1 MRYRERKIKPKKRG
15 YLKKYTDFILEKSGQ
30 SCSIDKHSWLCRERK
45 AVLFPLYF
53 LLKIFY
59 FIKNIFLIIRL
70 GYFELLYFAHLRMR
84 FLHDTAYQKNVA
96 YKKVNDY
103 KYTRTIRRATLTG
116 FVVSFLIFQFMGS
129 LWPEIFNPVHPKTA
143 QGATTSIT
151 WSSQGDFVTNDIV
164 GPDFVYGT
172 ADDNTT
178 GSATIKSNVDT
189 SGTPGS
195 VKLSSTSN
203 YGDGLDGSL
212 TVGAGATFNMNTQ
225 TNGYGGRTQADGGVN
240 STNLSAGPGSTSVT
254 VTLNSFMTNN
264 GINIGDEILIS
275 KFWKSGDVSTG
286 LTETRTVSNKT
297 GFTTLHFSE
306 PLVNSYPSGSMVQR
320 IPNYSSVSIG
330 DNATLTS
337 NAWNG
342 TTGGVVIFR
351 ANDMLTIGTGGK
363 IDVGGKGYTTSA
375 KGPGGGQNGYASGFC
390 PEYYSGGGGG
400 GYGGAG
406 GRGGN
411 GWDDCDPGDIIGG
424 NGGSSYSSFPDFGS
438 AGGVSG
444 GGIIHIFASGL
455 TNNGSIVANGASGEG
470 GGAGGSVY
478 LYTNSTAGG
487 TITANGGNGSQG
499 DWAIGGGGGGGG
511 GRIKVVRSSFINGT
525 WSVNGGTGGTGYQNG
540 ANGANGSLDFQGVTY
555 NTSGTIDGIKIDA
568 GEGKKAQ
575 WSSIS
580 WLAASSS
587 LPANTNIKYNVQPST
602 NSSCTTWGSWSN
614 DITQTSQDGSGSLT
628 TISESRCLNIKLTLT
643 TSDTTQTPTLNDFTV
658 SYDTLESPENS
669 NITPTKTDGTSLKNS
684 SGTTIG
690 AGIAGGWIN
699 QTSVRITTTGLTCA
713 GCGASTNIRPE
724 VEIKEVGTAFDESL
738 TYTATAGSS
747 YVDVALPGTPSSGQ
761 GYHLRVRA
769 VDDEG
774 RVSAWTSYGGNSDPN
789 DADISYDSTNPS
801 QAGNPSGTTPTS
813 DTTPTWNWTAS
824 SDANSGISYYK
835 VYWDTVAG
843 GTANYEN
850 STTNS
855 YTHSIALADG
865 TWYAKVEAYDNAGNT
880 ATVSGNGSIAVDA
893 TSPDMGAITA
903 SVSSGGAQINAAT
916 WQTDND
922 AYFSWSAPVDT
933 SGISGYYYALD
944 DTTPESG
951 GTWTT
956 STSVQYGDNA
966 VSDGVHTLY
975 VRAKDNAG
983 NEAGTLGTFVIW
995 VDSTAPSLAL
1005 DPGFTFS
1012 ATDTNPDDI
1021 TLSWGTYSDSGSPAS
1036 NYTLERLKNSEYTAG
1051 SHNLTSDW
1059 SMESSYLSLG
1069 NKTGNSDMESVP
1081 GEVESSVR
1089 YAYRIKVNDLAGNS
1103 SAWLVSDIGM
1113 TTDTVNPSNPSSVTA
1128 TACDGTVSNCSS
1140 VENDGYEI
1148 KLSWTASSDSGS
1160 GVTGYKV
1167 YRKAETNSTTA
1178 NDFTLVGYLDVNPPG
1193 LGGHATIYYD
1203 NDANNDATFADTTY
1217 DPDSGTGGIQNIKT
1231 SSSNRL
1237 NDYADYHYRITAL
1250 DESGNETDVI
1260 TTDGLEI
1267 PTYANYDADKTK
1279 DVTAPSTPQ
1288 NVVSTPIGLDSSGLA
1303 QRVDLSWN
1311 TSTDTR
1317 TSGRVPAGSGSG
1329 ISGYK
1334 VLKCEGD
1341 TTYCSN
1347 DGNYAQIG
1355 TSISATY
1362 TEEGLGEFTQYF
1374 YKVIAVD
1381 SASSA
1386 NIGDANNNNSARS
1399 ASATVLTAS
1408 NTVPTVPLSV
1418 SVTTKTGNPNT
1429 DSGVGHQ
1436 NTIVF
1441 NGSYAKN
1448 CSGGVRC
1455 ITGYEIY
1462 RSTDNFATNNTL
1474 IANVSLS
1481 AVGDERGVV
1490 YTYIDNNSTNDS
1502 TSPSISRSSGGGP
1515 TATKAQT
1522 ARLSDAT
1529 TYYYKVKAKDNTP
1542 ANPDGGPFASGLS
1555 AVTTGTLHAG
1565 WDTTADDTAPN
1576 IPASVAVKN
1585 IHPNNSMV
1593 RNIITWSMISDS
1605 TRNGTSD
1612 FSKYQVYRYETL
1624 LGVGTASLISEKTD
1638 RGDNYHV
1645 DGIVNAEKDKDY
1657 SYYVV
1662 ALDNAGTDFKYANSQ
1677 VINNTSNMSGYESP
1691 VSINP
1696 GSVNPTVSNIQVPA
1710 GNIGVSSAVVT
1721 WTTNQNTDSLVE
1733 YKVKGTNDVVAAG
1746 KDRTQPTM
1754 SHSVTLGNLSKGT
1767 QYQYRVISR
1776 NSLGNIDEDDA
1787 TNWREFATN
1796 SFSIADVAVETTT
1809 GTATVRWNTNI
1820 ASDSY
1825 VEYKLEGSSDKSK
1838 IAGDSTLTTGHE
1850 VSITGLAPSKRYT
1863 YKIRSVTSDKYIAET
1878 AFQTFVTKDN
1888 DLNQFVTVP
1897 AETNVSEKNVTATT
1911 AKITWVTAVPTTSWV
1926 EYGTTPGL
1934 YSMSAGNND
1943 FNTSHSVE
1951 LTNLTPGTKYYYRVK
1966 GETESEIE
1974 YFSPESSFT
1983 AVLLPEISNLRVRE
1997 FSSYQATITFDT
2009 NVDTIA
2015 AVSYGKDTSYGQRV
2029 SKAKSEKNHVITLE
2043 GLEDNSTYHFQVSA
2057 VDQFKNEAKSS
2068 DTTFATPLDTK
2079 GPEITDLKVDV
2090 LPISESSETASVII
2104 SWTTDKPSTTQVEYD
2119 DKGAGDKY
2127 ENHSTEDTSLNTS
2140 HTVLVKDLNTS
2151 SNYRFR
2157 LIAKDKRGNLTK
2169 TKSSSFITPTKEKSL
2184 LQIIIKSLEDTFSWT
2199 KNVPSFLGRIG
2210 NRLLG
2215 K

>member
-1 MRYRERKIKPKKRG
+1 MRYRERKIKPKRQG
-15 YLKKYTDFILEKSGQ
+15 YLKKYTDFVFKKSSQ

-45 AVLFPLYF
+45 AILFPLYF
-53 LLKIFY
+53 LLKTFY

-70 GYFELLYFAHLRMR
+70 GYFELLYFAHLRVR
-84 FLHDTAYQKNVA
+84 FLHDTVYQKNTA

-103 KYTRTIRRATLTG
+103 KYTRTIRRATITG
-116 FVVSFLIFQFMGS
+116 FIVSFFIFQFMGS
-129 LWPEIFNPVHPKTA
+129 LWPEIFNPVHPKVA
-143 QGATTSIT
+143 EGANASVTWTDQAHFEGSTPPSGAASGTTT
-151 WSSQGDFVTNDIV
+151 R
-164 GPDFVYGT
+164 
-172 ADDNTT
+172 
-178 GSATIKSNVDT
+178 SNVDT
-189 SGTPGS
+189 SGSPGD
-195 VKLSSTSN
+195 VKLSAISN
-203 YGDGLDGSL
+203 FGDGSDGALPTTGSL
-212 TVGAGATFNMNTQ
+212 NSSFNINTQ
-225 TNGYGGRTQADGGVN
+225 TNGYGGRTLADGGTATLTSSGGVGA
-240 STNLSAGPGSTSVT
+240 STIYLSLSAFTGG
-254 VTLNSFMTNN
+254 N
-264 GINIGDEILIS
+264 GIATGDEILIA
-275 KFWKSGDVSTG
+275 KFWKVGDTTTG
-286 LTETRTVSNKT
+286 VYEIKTVSN
-297 GFTTLHFSE
+297 GSLTTLTLSS
-306 PLVNSYPSGSMVQR
+306 PLENAYPSGTLVQR
-320 IPNYSSVSIG
+320 IPNYSSMDIG
-330 DNATLTS
+330 ATGTVTAS
-337 NAWNG
+337 AWDG
-342 TTGGVVIFR
+342 STGGVVIFR
-351 ANDMLTIGTGGK
+351 VQGTLTIASGGK
-363 IDVGGKGYTTSA
+363 IDTTGLGYRNRADNLTGE
-375 KGPGGGQNGYASGFC
+375 GPGGGGGGSCEADCG
-390 PEYYSGGGGG
+390 GGGGG

-406 GRGGN
+406 GL
-411 GWDDCDPGDIIGG
+411 
-424 NGGSSYSSFPDFGS
+424 GGSDGYVAGSAGPAYATFPDFGS
-438 AGGVSG
+438 AGGTSYGSGGKGGGLIFAVINSLNNLGDIKSNGDNGTVDGGGGGSG
-444 GGIIHIFASGL
+444 GGIYLSVGSTVALGTVSANGGTGGNGL
-455 TNNGSIVANGASGEG
+455 TNSGS
-470 GGAGGSVY
+470 
-478 LYTNSTAGG
+478 
-487 TITANGGNGSQG
+487 
-499 DWAIGGGGGGGG
+499 GGGGGGGLIRFVSGSDPGVAGFSASG
-511 GRIKVVRSSFINGT
+511 G
-525 WSVNGGTGGTGYQNG
+525 NGGTGGYQNG
-540 ANGANGSLDFQGVTY
+540 QNGNATSPIYTYLAPTY
-555 NTSGTIDGIKIDA
+555 NTSGTISGFKIDA
-568 GEGKKAQ
+568 GEGQKAK
-575 WSSIS
+575 WSSVS
-580 WLAASSS
+580 WTGNE
-587 LPANTNIKYNVQPST
+587 PANTDLKFRTRGADTESGL
-602 NSSCTTWGSWSN
+602 SGASWSSYYTISGSS
-614 DITQTSQDGSGSLT
+614 ITTTASRWLEVETTLISDGSA
-628 TISESRCLNIKLTLT
+628 
-643 TSDTTQTPTLNDFTV
+643 TPTLNDFTV
-658 SYDTLESPENS
+658 SYDTLESPNNS
-669 NITPTKTDGTSLKNS
+669 NITLSKTDGTSLKNS
-684 SGTTIG
+684 SGTTVG
-690 AGIAGGWIN
+690 AGIAGAWVN
-699 QTSVRITTTGLTCA
+699 ETSVRVTAAGLTCT

-724 VEIKEVGTAFDESL
+724 VEIKEVGTAFDETL
-738 TYTATAGSS
+738 TYTAMGSSS
-747 YVDVALPGTPSSGQ
+747 YVDVTLPGTPSSGQ

-789 DADISYDSTNPS
+789 DADILYDNTNPS
-801 QAGNPSGTTPTS
+801 QAGNPSGTSPTN
-813 DTTPTWNWTAS
+813 DTTPVWNWTAS
-824 SDANSGISYYK
+824 TDANSGISYYK

-843 GTANYEN
+843 GTANFE
-850 STTNS
+850 SSATNS
-855 YTHSIALADG
+855 YTHSVALVNG
-865 TWYAKVEAYDNAGNT
+865 TWYAKVEAYDNAGNV
-880 ATVSGNGSIAVDA
+880 ATISGNGSIVVDA
-893 TSPDMGAITA
+893 TSPDMGGITA
-903 SVSSGGAQINAAT
+903 LISSGGASISTAT

-922 AYFSWSAPVDT
+922 PYFSWSAPGDT
-933 SGISGYYYALD
+933 SGIAGYYYALD
-944 DTTPESG
+944 DATPESG
-951 GTWTT
+951 GTWTA
-956 STSVQYGDNA
+956 STSVQYGDNTI
-966 VSDGVHTLY
+966 SDGVHTLY

-995 VDSTAPSLAL
+995 IDSTVPSLSL
-1005 DPGFTFS
+1005 DPSFTFS

-1021 TLSWGTYSDSGSPAS
+1021 TLSWGAYSDSGSS
-1036 NYTLERLKNSEYTAG
+1036 VVNYALERIKYSEYTAG
-1051 SHNLTSDW
+1051 SHNLTSNW
-1059 SMESSYLSLG
+1059 SSESSYLGLG
-1069 NKTGNSDMESVP
+1069 NKTGNSDIESVP
-1081 GEVESSVR
+1081 GEIESSVR
-1089 YAYRIKVNDLAGNS
+1089 YVYRIKVNDSAGNS
-1103 SAWLVSDIGM
+1103 SAWLISDIGM
-1113 TTDTVNPSNPSSVTA
+1113 TTDTVNPSSPSSVTA
-1128 TACDGTVSNCSS
+1128 TTCDGTGPNCSE
-1140 VENDGYEI
+1140 VANKGYEV
-1148 KLSWTASSDSGS
+1148 KLSWTPSSDSGS
-1160 GVTGYKV
+1160 GVTGYKI
-1167 YRKAETNSTTA
+1167 YRKAETNSTAA

-1203 NDANNDATFADTTY
+1203 NDTNNDATSADTTY

-1231 SSSNRL
+1231 LSSNRL
-1237 NDYADYHYRITAL
+1237 NDYTDYHYRITAL

-1260 TTDGLEI
+1260 TTDGLGI

-1288 NVVSTPIGLDSSGLA
+1288 NVVATPMGLDSSGLA

-1329 ISGYK
+1329 IAGYK
-1334 VLKCEGD
+1334 ILKCEGD
-1341 TTYCSN
+1341 SATCSN
-1347 DGNYAQIG
+1347 DGNYSQIG
-1355 TSISATY
+1355 TSSSATY
-1362 TEEGLGEFTQYF
+1362 TEEGLGEFTRYF

-1386 NIGDANNNNSARS
+1386 NIGDASNNNSARS
-1399 ASATVLTAS
+1399 TSATVMTAS

-1418 SVTTKTGNPNT
+1418 TVTTKTGNPNT

-1436 NTIVF
+1436 NTITF

-1448 CSGGVRC
+1448 CSGGIRC

-1462 RSTDNFATNNTL
+1462 RSIDNFATNNTL

-1481 AVGDERGVV
+1481 AVGDERGVT
-1490 YTYIDNNSTNDS
+1490 YTYVDNNSTNDS
-1502 TSPSISRSSGGGP
+1502 TAPSITRSSGGGP
-1515 TATKAQT
+1515 IATKAQT

-1555 AVTTGTLHAG
+1555 AVTTGTLHTG

-1576 IPASVAVKN
+1576 TPASVAVKN

-1593 RNIITWSMISDS
+1593 RNIITWTMISDS

-1645 DGIVNAEKDKDY
+1645 DGIVNTEKDKDY
-1657 SYYVV
+1657 SYYVI
-1662 ALDNAGTDFKYANSQ
+1662 AMDNAGTDFKYANNQ
-1677 VINNTSNMSGYESP
+1677 VINSTSNMSGYESP

-1696 GSVNPTVSNIQVPA
+1696 GSVNPTVSNIQVPS
-1710 GNIGVSSAVVT
+1710 GNVGVSSAVVT

-1733 YKVKGTNDVVAAG
+1733 YRVKGTNDVVAAG

-1754 SHSVTLGNLSKGT
+1754 NHSVTLGNLSKGT

-1787 TNWREFATN
+1787 SNWREFTTN
-1796 SFSIADVAVETTT
+1796 NFSISDVAVDTTT
-1809 GTATVRWNTNI
+1809 GTATVKWNTNI

-1838 IAGDSTLTTGHE
+1838 IAGDSTLTAGHE
-1850 VSITGLAPSKRYT
+1850 VSITGLSPSKRYT

-1878 AFQTFVTKDN
+1878 AFQTFITKDN

-1911 AKITWVTAVPTTSWV
+1911 AKITWVTAVATTSWV
-1926 EYGTTPGL
+1926 EYGTTQGL

-1951 LTNLTPGTKYYYRVK
+1951 LQNLTPGTKYYYRVK
-1966 GETESEIE
+1966 GKTETDIE

-2009 NVDTIA
+2009 NVDAVA
-2015 AVSYGKDTSYGQRV
+2015 AISYGKDEGYGQRM
-2029 SKAKSEKNHVITLE
+2029 SKAKAEKNHVMTLE

-2068 DTTFATPLDTK
+2068 DTAFSTPLDTK

-2157 LIAKDKRGNLTK
+2157 IIAKDKRGNLTK